1 MGVCPQRGT
10 RQSESL
16 DETLKSGWL
25 EKPYAAQNY
34 PVGGQHDPFQDKAAR
49 VGSSMRWRL
58 GECSFDMNAQLLCD
72 CDNRPIALRRQS
84 VKVLALLLRHR
95 GQLVTKE
102 QLLAEVWPGVLV
114 TDASIAQAVSD
125 LRKALGPQARHL
137 IRTLARQGYTLVD
150 EITTATARPLPLPS
164 DDQPLFGRAG
174 EIDQIETLLRH
185 HRLVSI
191 VGISGVGKTAVALA
205 TARRAV
211 QSGARVG
218 WAAMEG
224 LDDPSVLASSVAR
237 ALGLPISPRENPVP
251 GLLLAAESLEA
262 LLVLDAVEC
271 LAEPTAALVH
281 ALLGAAPRLRLLVTG
296 QGPLHLACERVM
308 RLAPLPVPDAT
319 WPLPAVRSAAAV
331 QLFVDRARALDQRFA
346 LTDSNAHAIARLCR
360 QLDGLPLAL
369 RLGASRVHLIGL
381 AGIEV
386 HLEDRLKTFAQT
398 GSDVAVRHRT
408 LQMALQWSYA
418 LLSVREQKL
427 FRRLA
432 CFVGGFTAAL
442 VASQPASETVPETPT
457 VLDSLIERSM
467 VVFEPGPPARQRL
480 PENLRHFA
488 LQALVEAREH
498 ADTSCWHAR
507 TMARA
512 LDTAVQA
519 SWTTPECEWLECWA
533 PELDNVRAALRWAID
548 RQPSLAAE
556 LVASSVTLFRLLDLR
571 HELRHWAERIAPVAV
586 AQLPVG
592 LAARFF
598 IARCQLAN
606 SVSAAEAFEHALAA
620 EKQARASTQPELL
633 YLALAS
639 QAITSHVPADEAQR
653 LLGELRSLELSTWPA
668 RQRCLRRAAEFA
680 VATVARE
687 HGLAAAA
694 ADAGLALAQEARSPL
709 FVSLFTNWSLVALI
723 DGGHLD
729 AAEERRRATA
739 QQMELAPPGMTVAFV
754 GTAARLALLRG
765 ETAAARA
772 RLAVMIE
779 RCRALEWLH
788 FAVFADL
795 GHQLALQERRHDDAA
810 RLLGYAEV
818 ATAQAWGSL
827 RPHDLRDHASE
838 VLLGL
843 LGCRRLQALKAQG
856 RQLDVATAAALTLLP
871 VRHDALRASST

>member
-16 DETLKSGWL
+16 DQTLKSRWL
-25 EKPYAAQNY
+25 DEQSAAQND
-34 PVGGQHDPFQDKAAR
+34 PVGGQHDPFQVETAR
-49 VGSSMRWRL
+49 VESKMAWRL
-58 GECSFDMNAQLLCD
+58 GECSFDMDAQLLCD
-72 CDNRPIALRRQS
+72 CENRPIALRRQS

-102 QLLAEVWPGVLV
+102 QLLAEVWPGVIV

-125 LRKALGPQARHL
+125 LREALGPRARHL
-137 IRTLARQGYTLVD
+137 VRSLARQGYTLVD
-150 EITTATARPLPLPS
+150 EMTAATAHPLPLPC
-164 DDQPLFGRAG
+164 DDQPLFGRAD
-174 EIDQIETLLRH
+174 EIDQIDTLLRS

-205 TARRAV
+205 TARRAA
-211 QSGARVG
+211 QGGARVG

-224 LDDPSVLASSVAR
+224 LDDPSLLASSWAR

-251 GLLLAAESLEA
+251 GLLLAAENLDA

-271 LAEPTAALVH
+271 LDEPTAALAH
-281 ALLGAAPRLRLLVTG
+281 ALLGAAPHLRLLVTG

-308 RLAPLPVPDAT
+308 RLAPLPLPDAT
-319 WPLPAVRSAAAV
+319 WSLPALRSAAAV
-331 QLFVDRARALDQRFA
+331 QLFVDRARALDHRFA
-346 LTDSNAHAIARLCR
+346 LTDCNVHAIARLCR

-386 HLEDRLKTFAQT
+386 HLEDRLKSFAQT

-408 LQMALQWSYA
+408 LQLALQWSYA
-418 LLSVREQKL
+418 LLSGREQKL

-432 CFVGGFTAAL
+432 CFVGGFTSAL
-442 VASQPASETVPETPT
+442 VAAQPASEKVPETLT
-457 VLDSLIERSM
+457 LLDGLIERSM
-467 VVFEPGPPARQRL
+467 VVLDPGPPARQRL
-480 PENLRHFA
+480 PENLRQFA
-488 LQALVEAREH
+488 LQALVEAGER
-498 ADTSCWHAR
+498 ADTCCWHAR

-512 LDTAVQA
+512 MTTAFHA
-519 SWTTPECEWLECWA
+519 SWMTPERAWLECWA
-533 PELDNVRAALRWAID
+533 PDLDNVRAALRWAID
-548 RQPSLAAE
+548 CQPALAAE

-571 HELRHWAERIAPVAV
+571 HELRRWAERIAPATV
-586 AQLPVG
+586 AQLPVEV
-592 LAARFF
+592 AARFF
-598 IARCQLAN
+598 IARCQLAS
-606 SVSAAEAFEHALAA
+606 SVSAAEAFAHGLAA
-620 EKQARASTQPELL
+620 EQPARASAQPELV
-633 YLALAS
+633 YLALAC
-639 QAITSHVPADEAQR
+639 QATTSHVPADTAQR
-653 LLGELRSLELSTWPA
+653 LLVELRSLERPTWPA

-687 HGLAAAA
+687 HSLAAAA
-694 ADAGLALAQEARSPL
+694 ADAGLALAQEAQSL
-709 FVSLFTNWSLVALI
+709 HFGSLFTNWGLVALI

-729 AAEERRRATA
+729 AAEERRRAIA
-739 QQMELAPPGMTVAFV
+739 RQMELAPPGVTVTFF

-772 RLAVMIE
+772 RLAVMVE
-779 RCRALEWLH
+779 RCRTLEWLH

-795 GHQLALQERRHDDAA
+795 GHQLALQERRHEDAA
-810 RLLGYAEV
+810 RLLGYAEM

-827 RPHDLRDHASE
+827 RPRGLREHAGE

-843 LGCRRLQALKAQG
+843 LGGRRLQALKAQG
-856 RQLDVATAAALTLLP
+856 RKLDAAAAAAMTLLP
-871 VRHDALRASST
+871 VRHGGLRAPLT